1 MQQTWTYSWLIRNMV
16 AELMMPPAIWMVLI
30 VLAMILIRKR
40 QALKKIIIGFS
51 LAMIWITS
59 TTAFSQWFYQASD
72 LWMHWPAPIDLTKLQ
87 EDQKMT
93 QSKNLPQAPKAIV
106 ILGGG
111 VRAGAIDVPNY
122 QNQDVSK
129 EEMERLRMG
138 ARLAKV
144 TQSPIL
150 VTGGRP
156 DRTRPNDLPEGQ
168 LMAKVLDQELGV
180 QAKWIEDQSDT
191 TQENAKFSAK
201 ILKQN
206 QTDTIYMVTHVWHM
220 PRSKRIFEKEELKVI
235 PVPLGYNFKNPL
247 TPLDYFPKGDG
258 LNRTREIWHES
269 LGQIWYFFRYK

>member
-1 MQQTWTYSWLIRNMV
+1 
-16 AELMMPPAIWMVLI
+16 MMPPAIWMVLI
-30 VLAMILIRKR
+30 VLAVILLRKR
-40 QALKKIIIGFS
+40 QMLKKVIIGFS

-72 LWMHWPAPIDLTKLQ
+72 LWMHWPAPFDLTKLQ

-201 ILKQN
+201 IFKQN

>member
-1 MQQTWTYSWLIRNMV
+1 MQPTWTYSWLIRNIV

-30 VLAMILIRKR
+30 VLAMI
-40 QALKKIIIGFS
+40 
-51 LAMIWITS
+51 WITS
-59 TTAFSQWFYQASD
+59 TTAFSQWFYQAND
-72 LWMHWPAPIDLTKLQ
+72 LWMHWPAPFDLTKLQ

-144 TQSPIL
+144 IQAPIL
-150 VTGGRP
+150 LTGGRP
-156 DRTRPNDLPEGQ
+156 DSTRPNDLPEGQ

-180 QAKWIEDQSDT
+180 QAKWIG
-191 TQENAKFSAK
+191 
-201 ILKQN
+201 
-206 QTDTIYMVTHVWHM
+206 
-220 PRSKRIFEKEELKVI
+220 RSIK
-235 PVPLGYNFKNPL
+235 Y
-247 TPLDYFPKGDG
+247 DS
-258 LNRTREIWHES
+258 REC
-269 LGQIWYFFRYK
+269 